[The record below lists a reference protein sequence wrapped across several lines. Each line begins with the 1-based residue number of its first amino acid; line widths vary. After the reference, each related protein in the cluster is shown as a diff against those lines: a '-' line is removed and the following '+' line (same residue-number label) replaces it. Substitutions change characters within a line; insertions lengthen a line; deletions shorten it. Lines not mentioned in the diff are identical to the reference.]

1 MQKKSCFPIRRNS
14 VMHTTTSSP
23 RKSLSK
29 YGSILIITAFAVI
42 PALTVGMINYFTS
55 LYKNYETYNRQ
66 IADEMQKLD
75 DLTRIITES
84 MNEMSA
90 GAVQINNAV
99 QEVNEI
105 TKKNK
110 RSIESLAEEM
120 DKFKVS

>member
-1 MQKKSCFPIRRNS
+1 
-14 VMHTTTSSP
+14 MHTTTSSP

-84 MNEMSA
+84 MNEMAS
-90 GAVQINNAV
+90 GVVQINNAV
-99 QEVNEI
+99 QEVNALSQ
-105 TKKNK
+105 KNK
-110 RSIESLAEEM
+110 ERIESLVIEVS
-120 DKFKVS
+120 KFKT

>member
-1 MQKKSCFPIRRNS
+1 
-14 VMHTTTSSP
+14 MHTTTSSP